1 MLLALEDLLGDAF
14 AVLKT
19 ASPAEALKMV
29 ANDREIA
36 VVLSDQRMP
45 QMTGDELLARIDA
58 SSDAKRILVTAFA
71 DLSAVIRAVNNGK
84 LFAYVTKPWNPN
96 DLVLMVRKAADHF
109 RLTQELS
116 RERRL
121 LSSILHSLDEGIV
134 AADREGN
141 TLLFNP
147 QAARILGTSERRVN
161 PQTWAR
167 DFGVF
172 TADRKQSLPADADPL
187 LRAVAGEKADEI
199 ETWVK
204 NGSARGA
211 TVAMTGTPLVG
222 EHDDVIGGVA
232 VLRDVTRQRELE
244 TQLSQS
250 QKMEA
255 IGRLAGGVAH
265 DFNNLLVVIQS
276 YAELLRDELLEQDAK
291 RLDLEEILAAA
302 RRAAALTKQLL
313 AFSRSEPIQPTELR
327 LSEVVTGIEKMLR
340 RIIGEDIELITEL
353 APSLG
358 VVRADAGQLDQ
369 VILNLSVN
377 ARDAMVGGGRLT
389 ISTQNVSFDPE
400 HESPHID
407 IPPGQYVMLAVTDS
421 GTGMSA
427 EIQQRIFEPFFTTK
441 EVGQGTGLGLATV
454 YGIVQQSG
462 GQIRVYSELGHG
474 TAFKLYF
481 PRLDEAPAK
490 RDQQSAEATA
500 STGSGTLLIVEDDSA
515 VRQVTARVLR
525 DRGFTVL
532 EARRPSEARQLCARH
547 GSAIDLLLTDVIMP
561 ECTGTELA
569 RELSR
574 RHPGMR
580 VVYMSGYPGSAA
592 SRTGAL
598 GPGAAYL
605 EKPFSPTTLV
615 EKILTAMQ
623 APATT
628 AAVRAKSSS
637 PLSSAFPSLN
647 GGRASQ
653 SRASSPRRAPGRHD
667 RCRKLGLRQRKRDHQ
682 RMPRRLEHGKRT

>member
-1 MLLALEDLLGDAF
+1 MQADKQRILLVDDEPQVLLALEDLLGDAF

-19 ASPAEALKMV
+19 ASPEEALHMV

-84 LFAYVTKPWNPN
+84 LFAYVTKPWNPD
-96 DLVLMVRKAADHF
+96 DLVLMVQKAADHF
-109 RLTQELS
+109 RLTQELA

-134 AADREGN
+134 VADGEGN

-147 QAARILGTSERRVN
+147 QAAKILGNGEQKLDPR
-161 PQTWAR
+161 TWVR

-172 TADRKQSLPADADPL
+172 TADRKRRLPPSADPL
-187 LRAVAGEKADEI
+187 LRAVAGERVDEI
-199 ETWVK
+199 ETWVR

-222 EHDDVIGGVA
+222 DHDDVIGGVA

-276 YAELLRDELLEQDAK
+276 YAELLREDLLEQDA
-291 RLDLEEILAAA
+291 RRADLDEILAAA
-302 RRAAALTKQLL
+302 RRAGALTKQLL
-313 AFSRSEPIQPTELR
+313 AFSRSEPIQPTDLR
-327 LSEVVTGIEKMLR
+327 LSEVVTGIENMLR
-340 RIIGEDIELITEL
+340 RIIGEDVELLTEL
-353 APSLG
+353 SPSVGLI
-358 VVRADAGQLDQ
+358 RADAGQLDQ

-377 ARDAMVGGGRLT
+377 ARDAMSGGGQLV
-389 ISTQNVSFDPE
+389 ISTQNISFDAE
-400 HESPHID
+400 HDGTRGD
-407 IPPGQYVMLAVTDS
+407 IPPGEYVMLAVTDS
-421 GTGMSA
+421 GTGMDP
-427 EIQQRIFEPFFTTK
+427 ETQRHIFEPFFTTK

-462 GQIRVYSELGHG
+462 GQIRVHSELGCG
-474 TAFKLYF
+474 TSFKIYF
-481 PRLDEAPAK
+481 PRLDEVPAT
-490 RDQQSAEATA
+490 REAQASESATY
-500 STGSGTLLIVEDDSA
+500 TGSGTLLIVEDDSA
-515 VRQVTARVLR
+515 VRQVAARVLR
-525 DRGFTVL
+525 DRGYTVL
-532 EARRPSEARQLCARH
+532 EARRPSEARQLCALR

-561 ECTGTELA
+561 ECTGIELA
-569 RELSR
+569 RELNR
-574 RHPGMR
+574 LHPRMR
-580 VVYMSGYPGSAA
+580 VVYMSGYPGGAA
-592 SRTGAL
+592 SRAGTL
-598 GPGAAYL
+598 GPGAIYL
-605 EKPFSPTTLV
+605 EKPFSPAALV
-615 EKILTAMQ
+615 EKIMTAMQ
-623 APATT
+623 LPK
-628 AAVRAKSSS
+628 AAVAR
-637 PLSSAFPSLN
+637 
-647 GGRASQ
+647 
-653 SRASSPRRAPGRHD
+653 
-667 RCRKLGLRQRKRDHQ
+667 
-682 RMPRRLEHGKRT
+682 

>member
-1 MLLALEDLLGDAF
+1 MQAEKQRILLVDDEPQVLLALEDLLGDDF

-19 ASPAEALKMV
+19 ASPEEALKMV

-45 QMTGDELLARIDA
+45 QMTGDELLARING
-58 SSDAKRILVTAFA
+58 SSDAERILVTAFA

-96 DLVLMVRKAADHF
+96 DLVLMVQKAADHF
-109 RLTQELS
+109 RLTQELA

-121 LSSILHSLDEGIV
+121 LTSILNSLDEGIV

-147 QAARILGTSERRVN
+147 QAAKILGTSAQRLN

-172 TADRKQSLPADADPL
+172 TSDRKQNLPALLDPL
-187 LRAVAGEKADEI
+187 LRAVAGEKVAEI
-199 ETWVK
+199 EAWVK
-204 NGSARGA
+204 NGTARGA
-211 TVAMTGTPLVG
+211 TVAMSGTPLVG
-222 EHDDVIGGVA
+222 DHDDVTGGVA
-232 VLRDVTRQRELE
+232 VLRDVTRQRDLE

-276 YAELLRDELLEQDAK
+276 YAELLREELLEQDSK
-291 RLDLEEILAAA
+291 RGDLDEILAAA

-313 AFSRSEPIQPTELR
+313 AFSRSEPVQPTELR

-340 RIIGEDIELITEL
+340 RIIGEDIELTTEL
-353 APSLG
+353 APSVG

-369 VILNLSVN
+369 VILNLSIN
-377 ARDAMVGGGRLT
+377 ARDAMEGGGQLV
-389 ISTQNVSFDPE
+389 ISTRNVSFEADDE
-400 HESPHID
+400 NAHLD
-407 IPPGQYVMLAVTDS
+407 IPPGEYVMLAVSDS
-421 GTGMSA
+421 GTGMDS
-427 EIQQRIFEPFFTTK
+427 ETQRRIFEPFFTTK

-462 GQIRVYSELGHG
+462 GQIRVASELGRG
-474 TAFKLYF
+474 TSFKIYF
-481 PRLDEAPAK
+481 PRLDEGPMI
-490 RDQQSAEATA
+490 RDQRTDETAEISA
-500 STGSGTLLIVEDDSA
+500 SGTLLIVEDDSA
-515 VRQVTARVLR
+515 VRQVAARVLKE
-525 DRGFTVL
+525 RGYTVL
-532 EARRPSEARQLCARH
+532 EARRPSEARRICAEH

-569 RELSR
+569 RELNQL
-574 RHPGMR
+574 HPRMR
-580 VVYMSGYPGSAA
+580 VVYMSGYPGGAA
-592 SRTGAL
+592 SRAGAL
-598 GPGAAYL
+598 GHGAGYL
-605 EKPFSPTTLV
+605 EKPFSPAALT
-615 EKILTAMQ
+615 EKIVAAMR
-623 APATT
+623 T
-628 AAVRAKSSS
+628 S
-637 PLSSAFPSLN
+637 N
-647 GGRASQ
+647 
-653 SRASSPRRAPGRHD
+653 PGE
-667 RCRKLGLRQRKRDHQ
+667 GSN
-682 RMPRRLEHGKRT
+682 

>member
-1 MLLALEDLLGDAF
+1 MQADKQRILLVDDEPQVLLALEDLLGDAF

-19 ASPAEALKMV
+19 ASPEEALKMV
-29 ANDREIA
+29 ANDRDIA

-96 DLVLMVRKAADHF
+96 DLVLMVQKAADHF
-109 RLTQELS
+109 RLTQELA
-116 RERRL
+116 RERQL
-121 LSSILHSLDEGIV
+121 LTSILHSLDEGIV

-147 QAARILGTSERRVN
+147 QAARILGTSTRQIN
-161 PQTWAR
+161 PETWAR

-172 TADRKQSLPADADPL
+172 TADRKQTLPAASDPL
-187 LRAVAGEKADEI
+187 LRAVAGERAVEI

-204 NGSARGA
+204 NGTARGA

-222 EHDDVIGGVA
+222 DHDAVMGGVA
-232 VLRDVTRQRELE
+232 VLRDVTWQRDLE

-250 QKMEA
+250 QKMDA

-276 YAELLRDELLEQDAK
+276 YAELLREEMHEQGSQRGD
-291 RLDLEEILAAA
+291 LDEILAAA

-313 AFSRSEPIQPTELR
+313 AFSRSEPVQPTELR

-340 RIIGEDIELITEL
+340 RVIGEDIELITEL

-369 VILNLSVN
+369 VILNLSIN
-377 ARDAMVGGGRLT
+377 ARDAMPGGGQLT
-389 ISTQNVSFDPE
+389 ISTQNVSFEAE
-400 HESPHID
+400 HENTRMD
-407 IPPGQYVMLAVTDS
+407 IPPGEYVMLAVTDT
-421 GTGMSA
+421 GTGMDP
-427 EIQQRIFEPFFTTK
+427 ETQRRIFEPFFTTK

-462 GQIRVYSELGHG
+462 GQIRVFSELGHG
-474 TAFKLYF
+474 TAFKIYL
-481 PRLDEAPAK
+481 PRLDEVPVA
-490 RDQQSAEATA
+490 RDPESGETA
-500 STGSGTLLIVEDDSA
+500 AWTGSGTLLIVEDDSA
-515 VRQVTARVLR
+515 VRQVAARVLR
-525 DRGFTVL
+525 DRGYTVL
-532 EARRPSEARQLCARH
+532 EARRPSEARRICAEH

-569 RELSR
+569 RELSQL
-574 RHPGMR
+574 HPRMR
-580 VVYMSGYPGSAA
+580 VVYMSGYPGGAA
-592 SRTGAL
+592 SRAGAL

-605 EKPFSPTTLV
+605 EKPFSLATLT
-615 EKILTAMQ
+615 EKIAAAM
-623 APATT
+623 
-628 AAVRAKSSS
+628 KGCMSNSEGSS
-637 PLSSAFPSLN
+637 
-647 GGRASQ
+647 
-653 SRASSPRRAPGRHD
+653 
-667 RCRKLGLRQRKRDHQ
+667 
-682 RMPRRLEHGKRT
+682 

>member
-1 MLLALEDLLGDAF
+1 MQAEKQRILLVDDEPQVLLALEDLLGDAF
-14 AVLKT
+14 AVIKT
-19 ASPAEALKMV
+19 ASPEEALRMV
-29 ANDREIA
+29 ANDQDIA

-71 DLSAVIRAVNNGK
+71 DLSAVIRAVNNGQ

-96 DLVLMVRKAADHF
+96 DLILMVQKAADHF
-109 RLTQELS
+109 RLAQELA

-147 QAARILGTSERRVN
+147 QAARILGTSERQVN

-172 TADRKQSLPADADPL
+172 TADRRHSLPAAADPL

-204 NGSARGA
+204 NGTSRGA

-222 EHDDVIGGVA
+222 AHSDVMGGVA
-232 VLRDVTRQRELE
+232 VLRDVTRQRDLE
-244 TQLSQS
+244 TKLSQA

-276 YAELLRDELLEQDAK
+276 YAELLREDLLGHDSK
-291 RLDLEEILAAA
+291 RDDLDEILGAA

-313 AFSRSEPIQPTELR
+313 AFSRSEPVQPTELR
-327 LSEVVTGIEKMLR
+327 LGEIVTGIEKMLR
-340 RIIGEDIELITEL
+340 RIIGEDIELVTDI

-358 VVRADAGQLDQ
+358 LVRADAGQIDQ
-369 VILNLSVN
+369 VILNLSIN
-377 ARDAMVGGGRLT
+377 ARDAMQGGGRLS
-389 ISTQNVSFDPE
+389 ISAQNVSFDAAQAGE
-400 HESPHID
+400 AVD
-407 IPPGQYVMLAVTDS
+407 IPPGEYVMLAVTDS
-421 GTGMSA
+421 GTGMTA
-427 EIQQRIFEPFFTTK
+427 ETQRRIFEPFFTTK
-441 EVGQGTGLGLATV
+441 DVGQGTGLGLATV

-462 GQIRVYSELGHG
+462 GQIRVYSEPGSG
-474 TAFKLYF
+474 TAFKLYL
-481 PRLDEAPAK
+481 PRLDEVSLPNQ
-490 RDQQSAEATA
+490 DQSNASPM
-500 STGSGTLLIVEDDSA
+500 STGSGTVLVVEDDSA
-515 VRQVTARVLR
+515 VRQLAARVLR
-525 DRGFTVL
+525 DRGYTVL
-532 EARRPSEARQLCARH
+532 EARRPSEARRICAEH
-547 GSAIDLLLTDVIMP
+547 GSIIDLLLTDVIMP

-574 RHPGMR
+574 LHPRMR
-580 VVYMSGYPGSAA
+580 VVYMSGYPGGAA
-592 SRTGAL
+592 SRLRAL
-598 GPGAAYL
+598 GSGAAYL
-605 EKPFSPTTLV
+605 EKPFSPTLLA
-615 EKILTAMQ
+615 EKVQTAMKERNDEKE
-623 APATT
+623 
-628 AAVRAKSSS
+628 AAAERPKA
-637 PLSSAFPSLN
+637 
-647 GGRASQ
+647 
-653 SRASSPRRAPGRHD
+653 
-667 RCRKLGLRQRKRDHQ
+667 
-682 RMPRRLEHGKRT
+682 

>member
-1 MLLALEDLLGDAF
+1 
-14 AVLKT
+14 
-19 ASPAEALKMV
+19 KMV
-29 ANDREIA
+29 ANDRDIA

-71 DLSAVIRAVNNGK
+71 DLSAVIRAVNNGQ

-96 DLVLMVRKAADHF
+96 DLVLMVQKAADHF
-109 RLTQELS
+109 RLTQELA

-121 LSSILHSLDEGIV
+121 LTSILHSLDEGIV

-147 QAARILGTSERRVN
+147 QAARILGTAARQVN
-161 PQTWAR
+161 PHSWAK

-172 TADRKQSLPADADPL
+172 TADRKHTLSAASDPL
-187 LRAVAGEKADEI
+187 LRAVAGEKVDEI

-204 NGSARGA
+204 NGTPRGA
-211 TVAMTGTPLVG
+211 TVAISGTPLVG
-222 EHDDVIGGVA
+222 DHDDVMGGVA
-232 VLRDVTRQRELE
+232 VLRDVTRQRDLE

-276 YAELLRDELLEQDAK
+276 YAELLREDLAEHDPKRGDLDEIQ
-291 RLDLEEILAAA
+291 AAA

-313 AFSRSEPIQPTELR
+313 AFSRSEPVQPTELR

-369 VILNLSVN
+369 VILNLSIN
-377 ARDAMVGGGRLT
+377 ARDAMQGGGRLS
-389 ISTQNVSFDPE
+389 ISTQNVSFDADDDNADV
-400 HESPHID
+400 D
-407 IPPGQYVMLAVTDS
+407 ITPGDYVMLAVTDS

-427 EIQQRIFEPFFTTK
+427 ETQRRIFEPFFTTK

-462 GQIRVYSELGHG
+462 GQIRVYSELGRG
-474 TAFKLYF
+474 TAFKIYF
-481 PRLDEAPAK
+481 PRLDEVPSVRAP
-490 RDQQSAEATA
+490 QSSETPVAL
-500 STGSGTLLIVEDDSA
+500 GRGTLLIVEDDTA
-515 VRQVTARVLR
+515 VRQVAARVLR
-525 DRGFTVL
+525 DRGYTVL
-532 EARRPSEARQLCARH
+532 EARRPSEARRICAEH

-569 RELSR
+569 QELSR
-574 RHPGMR
+574 LHPRMR
-580 VVYMSGYPGSAA
+580 VVYMSGYPGGAA
-592 SRTGAL
+592 SRAGAF

-605 EKPFSPTTLV
+605 EKPFSPASLT
-615 EKILTAMQ
+615 EKITFALKGSK
-623 APATT
+623 PN
-628 AAVRAKSSS
+628 KD
-637 PLSSAFPSLN
+637 
-647 GGRASQ
+647 GAS
-653 SRASSPRRAPGRHD
+653 
-667 RCRKLGLRQRKRDHQ
+667 
-682 RMPRRLEHGKRT
+682 